1 MTTTTPAQDAYIVA
15 VYALKPPAT
24 GHDWAASIHLGWME
38 TEVATAED
46 ADSLRRLLWA
56 RGCTTD

>member
-1 MTTTTPAQDAYIVA
+1 MIVA